1 MDREAEALVDIMQPV
16 LELSIILASQY
27 ANACGRSTVLIQDFE
42 RSIKYSAMHSVGKHI
57 GSILPELEE
66 EEEEEEGDEEDE
78 EEEEWEPEFVDV
90 PEEDFTSYTGE
101 DETFRAID
109 RALEDWE
116 TWVPQNPAETLLKK
130 AIDSNEDLIP

>member
-66 EEEEEEGDEEDE
+66 EEEDEEEDE
-78 EEEEWEPEFVDV
+78 EEGEEWEPEFVDV
-90 PEEDFTSYTGE
+90 PEEDFTPYTGE
-101 DETFRAID
+101 DETFKAID

>member
-42 RSIKYSAMHSVGKHI
+42 RSIKYSAMHCVGKHI

-66 EEEEEEGDEEDE
+66 EEEGGEDGDEEDG
-78 EEEEWEPEFVDV
+78 EEWEPEFVDV
-90 PEEDFTSYTGE
+90 PEEDFTPYTGE
-101 DETFRAID
+101 DDTFKAIN
-109 RALEDWE
+109 RALDDWQ

-130 AIDSNEDLIP
+130 AI

>member
-66 EEEEEEGDEEDE
+66 EEEDEDDD

-90 PEEDFTSYTGE
+90 PEEDFTPYTGE
-101 DETFRAID
+101 DETFKAID

>member
-66 EEEEEEGDEEDE
+66 EEEGDEDGDEEDG
-78 EEEEWEPEFVDV
+78 EEWEPEFVDV
-90 PEEDFTSYTGE
+90 PEEDFTPYTGE
-101 DETFRAID
+101 DDTFKAIN
-109 RALEDWE
+109 RALDDWQ
-116 TWVPQNPAETLLKK
+116 TWMPQNPAETLLKK

>member
-66 EEEEEEGDEEDE
+66 EEEEEGDEEE
-78 EEEEWEPEFVDV
+78 QEEWEPEFVDV

>member
-66 EEEEEEGDEEDE
+66 EEEGDEDEDEEDG
-78 EEEEWEPEFVDV
+78 EEWEPEFVDV
-90 PEEDFTSYTGE
+90 PEEDFTPYTGE
-101 DETFRAID
+101 DDTFKAIN
-109 RALEDWE
+109 RALDDWQ

>member
-66 EEEEEEGDEEDE
+66 EEGDEDGDEEDG
-78 EEEEWEPEFVDV
+78 EEWEPEFVDV
-90 PEEDFTSYTGE
+90 PEEDFTPYTGE
-101 DETFRAID
+101 DDTFKAIN
-109 RALEDWE
+109 RALDDWQ